1 MSDAAT
7 AARNPGT
14 PSAEWQTVATG
25 LRFPEGPVWLPD
37 GSVVL
42 VEIERATITRVA
54 ADGSLSVVAEPG
66 GGPNGLALGP
76 DGKLY
81 VCNNGGFAW
90 HRGPGDLRPTGI
102 ADNYSGGRI
111 ERIDLATGKIETL
124 YTHCEG
130 RPLNGPN
137 DIVFDRQGGFYFT
150 DLGKVRGRIWDR
162 GAVYYARPDGSLL
175 KEVIFPIV
183 TPNGIGLSPDED
195 FLYVAETES
204 ARLWKFR
211 ILAPGDLAKEPYP
224 SQNGGAL
231 VAGIGGFQRFDS
243 LKVEAD
249 GRISVA
255 TLVTG
260 AITSMTPDG
269 KTVEQALTGDRY
281 TTNLCFGGA
290 DLKTCYATLSGGGRL
305 VKRAWP
311 RAGLKLHFSDPAN
324 PRPR

>member
-1 MSDAAT
+1 M
-7 AARNPGT
+7 NGT
-14 PSAEWQTVATG
+14 STKLEWRTITTG
-25 LRFPEGPVWLPD
+25 LRFPEGPVALPD

-42 VEIERATITRVA
+42 VEIERGTITRVSP
-54 ADGSLSVVAEPG
+54 DGTKAVVAEPG
-66 GGPNGLALGP
+66 GGPNGMALGP

-81 VCNNGGFAW
+81 VCNNGGFNW
-90 HRGPGDLRPTGI
+90 HRGPGDFRPIGI
-102 ADNYSGGRI
+102 ADSYSGGRI
-111 ERIDLATGKIETL
+111 ERVDLKTGRIETL
-124 YTHCEG
+124 FTHCDG

-137 DIVFDRQGGFYFT
+137 DIVFDRHGGYYFT

-162 GAVYYARPDGSLL
+162 GAVYYAAPDGKSL

-183 TPNGIGLSPDED
+183 TPNGIGLSPEED

-211 ILAPGDLAKEPYP
+211 IVKPGELEKQPYP

-260 AITSMTPDG
+260 AITSMSPDG
-269 KTVEQALTGDRY
+269 SVVEQVMTGDRY

-290 DLKTCYATLSGGGRL
+290 DLRTCYATLSGGGTL
-305 VKRAWP
+305 AMATWP

-324 PRPR
+324 PKPR

>member
-1 MSDAAT
+1 MT
-7 AARNPGT
+7 ASIA
-14 PSAEWQTVATG
+14 WQTVTTG
-25 LRFPEGPVWLPD
+25 LRFPEGPVALPD

-42 VEIERATITRVA
+42 VEIERGTITRVA
-54 ADGSLSVVAEPG
+54 PDGTTSVVAEPG
-66 GGPNGLALGP
+66 GGPNGMAPGP

-90 HRGPGDLRPTGI
+90 HRGPGDFRPIGI
-102 ADNYSGGRI
+102 ADSYSGGRI
-111 ERIDLATGKIETL
+111 ERVDLDTGKVETL
-124 YTHCEG
+124 FTHCDG

-137 DIVFDRQGGFYFT
+137 DIVFDRHGGYYFT

-162 GAVYYARPDGSLL
+162 GAVYYAAPGAKTL
-175 KEVIFPIV
+175 KEVVFPIV

-204 ARLWKFR
+204 ARLWKFG
-211 ILAPGDLAKEPYP
+211 ITKPGELDKQPYP

-249 GRISVA
+249 GRIAVA

-269 KTVEQALTGDRY
+269 KTVEQTMTGDRY
-281 TTNLCFGGA
+281 TTNLCFGGP
-290 DLKTCYATLSGGGRL
+290 DQRTCYATLSGGGTL
-305 VKRAWP
+305 VKGTWP

-324 PRPR
+324 PKPRG

>member
-1 MSDAAT
+1 MTET
-7 AARNPGT
+7 AAI
-14 PSAEWQTVATG
+14 AWQTVATG
-25 LRFPEGPVWLPD
+25 LRFPEGPVALPD

-42 VEIERATITRVA
+42 VEIERGTISRVEPNGA
-54 ADGSLSVVAEPG
+54 VSVVAEPG

-81 VCNNGGFAW
+81 LCNNGGFNW
-90 HRGPGDLRPTGI
+90 HRGPGDFRPIGI

-111 ERIDLATGKIETL
+111 ERVDLATGKVETL
-124 YTHCEG
+124 YTHCDG
-130 RPLNGPN
+130 RPFNGPN
-137 DIVFDRQGGFYFT
+137 DIVFDRHGGFYFT

-162 GAVYYARPDGSLL
+162 GAVYYATSDGKGV
-175 KEVIFPIV
+175 KEVAFPLIS
-183 TPNGIGLSPDED
+183 PNGIGLSPGDD
-195 FLYVAETES
+195 VVYVAETDT
-204 ARLWKFR
+204 ARLWKFP
-211 ILAPGDLAKEPYP
+211 IVKPGELAKEPYP

-269 KTVEQALTGDRY
+269 SSVIQTMTGDRY
-281 TTNLCFGGA
+281 TTNLCFGGP
-290 DLKTCYATLSGGGRL
+290 DQRTCYATLSGGGTL
-305 VKRAWP
+305 VKGTWP
-311 RAGLKLHFSDPAN
+311 RAGLKLHYSDPAN
-324 PRPR
+324 PKPR